1 MEGSKFSRLTTLRVD
16 KMSNRTIIIV
26 AIACAIIAAGVT
38 FGGYKIKGGFS
49 APGGWSANVD
59 VGKAK

>member
-1 MEGSKFSRLTTLRVD
+1 
-16 KMSNRTIIIV
+16 MSNRTIIIV